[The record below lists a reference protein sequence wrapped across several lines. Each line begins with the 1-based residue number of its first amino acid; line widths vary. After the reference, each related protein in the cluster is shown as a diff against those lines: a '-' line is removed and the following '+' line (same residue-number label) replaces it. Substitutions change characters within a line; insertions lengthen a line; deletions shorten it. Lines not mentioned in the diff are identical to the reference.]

1 MRLLKACE
9 CPLAEAPTSLAV
21 REISLDRALL
31 FTFLVAGTASVIPY
45 PLRVVGF
52 EVRVLKVCEC
62 PLAAAPTSLAVNEIS
77 LDKFTPVTDAI
88 GLSSPSYTFTVR
100 NNTDKEVKYSIK
112 LIANNKKIQHDNC
125 ENKQIPRELLKLSF
139 RKDHQSPV
147 AYVLSEFPNDIIYE
161 DSLKPNSSEDYSIRL
176 WAMNSNFT
184 LDKTSHY
191 HALIEV
197 IEE

>member
-1 MRLLKACE
+1 MYQAYYEKQKRKSIIIIIFLISF
-9 CPLAEAPTSLAV
+9 SL
-21 REISLDRALL
+21 ISTYLIYEKFANSRDRDYD
-31 FTFLVAGTASVIPY
+31 TGKME
-45 PLRVVGF
+45 VVFHG
-52 EVRVLKVCEC
+52 KNG
-62 PLAAAPTSLAVNEIS
+62 NEIS

-88 GLSSPSYTFTVR
+88 GLASPSYTFTVK
-100 NNTDKEVKYSIK
+100 NNTDKKVKYSIK
-112 LIANNKKIQHDNC
+112 LVSNNEKIMFDNC
-125 ENKQIPRELLKLSF
+125 DDKQIPKELLKLSF
-139 RKDHQSPV
+139 RKDHQSPI
-147 AYVLSEFPNDIIYE
+147 AYVLSEFTDDVIYE

>member
-1 MRLLKACE
+1 MYQAYYKKQRRK
-9 CPLAEAPTSLAV
+9 S
-21 REISLDRALL
+21 IIII
-31 FTFLVAGTASVIPY
+31 TFLVLFSLISTYLIYEKFANSRDKDYDTGKME
-45 PLRVVGF
+45 VVF
-52 EVRVLKVCEC
+52 
-62 PLAAAPTSLAVNEIS
+62 

-88 GLSSPSYTFTVR
+88 GLSSPSYTFTVI
-100 NNTDKEVKYSIK
+100 NNTDKKVKYSIK
-112 LIANNKKIQHDNC
+112 LVANKKKMEQDNC
-125 ENKQIPRELLKLSF
+125 DNKQIPKELLKLSF
-139 RKDHQSPV
+139 RKDHLPPV
-147 AYVLSEFPNDIIYE
+147 AYVLSEFPNDVIYE

>member
-1 MRLLKACE
+1 MYQAYYRKQRRK
-9 CPLAEAPTSLAV
+9 SIV
-21 REISLDRALL
+21 II
-31 FTFLVAGTASVIPY
+31 TFLIVFSLVSTYFIYEKFANSRNKDYDTGKME
-45 PLRVVGF
+45 VVFHEKNG
-52 EVRVLKVCEC
+52 
-62 PLAAAPTSLAVNEIS
+62 NEIS